1 MDGRPVDGE
10 IRSKAVTTA
19 VSPVS
24 AIPEVRALL
33 VAQQRE
39 LIGSGAVVVEGRDI
53 GTVVAPDAPLK
64 IFLTA
69 SVDARATRRSRQDG
83 TDRVGTAADLDRR
96 DAYDSGRAHSPLR
109 AADDAVHV
117 DTTSMDIDEV
127 IQHLVDLAVER
138 ESSRADAHRGTC
150 GRRSGVGGLR
160 ELGPWGSRIVRWA
173 RIDRRGAVPENGPA
187 LLAVNHTAAR
197 RTGRR
202 SWWRSAIRVG
212 CPADQRHGVPLPLP
226 PTRSTARSPAHVAA
240 TRPAPTQPERPAMTL
255 AEDTEDVLDLP
266 VLAVVGR
273 PNVGKSTLVNRI
285 IGRREA
291 VVQDMPGVTRDR
303 VSYDALWRGGG
314 SRWSTP
320 AAGSRTPRGCR
331 PRSPPRPSGPC

>member
-1 MDGRPVDGE
+1 MYRAVTWAVLRDGVDPEDAAAVTELAARTRISVTTEPDHQHVTVDGRSVDGE

-39 LIGSGAVVVEGRDI
+39 LIGSGSGAVVVEGRDI

-96 DAYDSGRAHSPLR
+96 DTYDSGRAHSPLR

-138 ESSRADAHRGTC
+138 EIACTDAHRGT
-150 GRRSGVGGLR
+150 
-160 ELGPWGSRIVRWA
+160 
-173 RIDRRGAVPENGPA
+173 
-187 LLAVNHTAAR
+187 
-197 RTGRR
+197 
-202 SWWRSAIRVG
+202 
-212 CPADQRHGVPLPLP
+212 
-226 PTRSTARSPAHVAA
+226 
-240 TRPAPTQPERPAMTL
+240 
-255 AEDTEDVLDLP
+255 
-266 VLAVVGR
+266 
-273 PNVGKSTLVNRI
+273 
-285 IGRREA
+285 
-291 VVQDMPGVTRDR
+291 
-303 VSYDALWRGGG
+303 
-314 SRWSTP
+314 
-320 AAGSRTPRGCR
+320 
-331 PRSPPRPSGPC
+331 